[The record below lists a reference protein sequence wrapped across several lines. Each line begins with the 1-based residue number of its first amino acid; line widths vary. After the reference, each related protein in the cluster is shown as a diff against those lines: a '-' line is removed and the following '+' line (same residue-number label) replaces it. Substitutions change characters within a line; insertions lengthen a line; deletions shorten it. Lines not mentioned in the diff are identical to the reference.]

1 MIREVKEMNV
11 FFHGKVDA
19 GFDVLKAKIETDMAG
34 PMGQWVTE
42 YRIADL
48 GDGECMCAMNVTNM
62 EELGKFMSDPAELQ
76 WDKDHGANYKAYMM
90 QEMEG

>member
-1 MIREVKEMNV
+1 MNV
-11 FFHGKVDA
+11 FFHGKINA
-19 GFDVLKAKIETDMAG
+19 GFDVLKAKIESDMAG
-34 PMGQWVTE
+34 PMGQWVTD

-62 EELGKFMSDPAELQ
+62 EELGKFMSSPEEIK
-76 WDKDHGANYKAYMM
+76 WDEDHGAVYKADMM